1 MIVKATTIRPAP
13 AAAGEKPARRRRKEA
28 RPSELLKAAIEL
40 FIERGYAA
48 TRSEDIAAR
57 AGVSKATLYL
67 YFEDKEALFKAV
79 ITQGVVPILDESS
92 HLIDEF
98 TGDSGTLLR
107 ELLTRWQV
115 RFSASSLGGIPKL
128 IISEARNF
136 PELALYHE
144 KIAYARARAL
154 LGRVID
160 RGVARGEFRALD
172 RGAVVEL
179 LIAPLLMHFIWQH
192 SMGASGC
199 PTIESTCYLNTHLDL
214 ILAGL
219 SVQTAQTEARSD
231 KPIQKI
237 VRK

>member
-1 MIVKATTIRPAP
+1 MTVKAKTIRPTSAVV
-13 AAAGEKPARRRRKEA
+13 EKKPVRHRRKEA
-28 RPSELLKAAIEL
+28 RPSELMKAAIEL

-67 YFEDKEALFKAV
+67 YFKDKEALFKAV
-79 ITQGVVPILDESS
+79 ITQGVVPILDEGA

-107 ELLTRWQV
+107 ELLMRWQA

-128 IISEARNF
+128 MISEARNF

-144 KIAYARARAL
+144 KIAYARARTL

-160 RGVARGEFRALD
+160 RGVARGEFRSLD
-172 RGAVVEL
+172 REAVVEL
-179 LIAPLLMHFIWQH
+179 IIAPMLMHFIWQH

-199 PTIESTCYLNTHLDL
+199 PTVDPARYLNTHLDL
-214 ILAGL
+214 MLAGL
-219 SVQTAQTEARSD
+219 AAQPKS
-231 KPIQKI
+231 KPPN
-237 VRK
+237 R

>member
-1 MIVKATTIRPAP
+1 MTANTAITRLMP
-13 AAAGEKPARRRRKEA
+13 AAIEKKQPARRRRKEA
-28 RPSELLKAAIEL
+28 RPTELMAAAIEL
-40 FIERGYAA
+40 FSERGYAA

-67 YFEDKEALFKAV
+67 YFKDKEALFKAV
-79 ITQGVVPILDESS
+79 ITQGVVPILDEGA

-115 RFSASSLGGIPKL
+115 RFSASPLGGIPKL
-128 IISEARNF
+128 MISEARNF

-144 KIAYARARAL
+144 KIAYACARTL
-154 LGRVID
+154 LGRVIE
-160 RGVARGEFRALD
+160 RGVARGEFRLLD
-172 RGAVVEL
+172 QDAVVEL

-199 PTIESTCYLNTHLDL
+199 PMVNPTRYLNTHLDL

-219 SVQTAQTEARSD
+219 AAQPTLKS
-231 KPIQKI
+231 KPAKH
-237 VRK
+237 